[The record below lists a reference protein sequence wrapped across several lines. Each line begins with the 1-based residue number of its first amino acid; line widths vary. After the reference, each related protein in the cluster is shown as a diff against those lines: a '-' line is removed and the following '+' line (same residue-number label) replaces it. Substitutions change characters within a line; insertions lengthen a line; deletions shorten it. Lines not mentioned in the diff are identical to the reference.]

1 MESSERS
8 KSVIE
13 LGKRLV
19 DHLALSDDLLAQ
31 WMAHDIAERMDA
43 VERAGPEAP
52 TWLREECAKSITTLW
67 AHRHELPPHLRA
79 FRELEP
85 LIQTLVSLDVDKGE
99 DYRYF
104 GSTLR
109 GAAIDDTE
117 GETKEWLNLAFDLDY
132 SARVLIQHALRSA
145 GSTAVS
151 KTAPWV
157 EAALNAGVDVA
168 AEQIALKLL
177 LDDFYD
183 SAETECIVQK
193 ALGDKI
199 DRLERFAK
207 LANTVAADM
216 RKQRDSANSSGPIR
230 PDE

>member
-8 KSVIE
+8 KSVLE

-43 VERAGPEAP
+43 VERAGPVAP
-52 TWLREECAKSITTLW
+52 TWLRVECAKAITTLW
-67 AHRHELPPHLRA
+67 SHRHELPPHLRA

-85 LIQTLVSLDVDKGE
+85 LIRTLVSLDVDKGE

-151 KTAPWV
+151 KTTPWV
-157 EAALNAGVDVA
+157 KAALNAGVDVA
-168 AEQIALKLL
+168 AEQKVLKLL

-183 SAETECIVQK
+183 STEAECIVQK
-193 ALGDKI
+193 GLREKI
-199 DRLERFAK
+199 DRLESFAK
-207 LANTVAADM
+207 LANTVAAEM
-216 RKQRDSANSSGPIR
+216 RKQLNPAKNAGLIR